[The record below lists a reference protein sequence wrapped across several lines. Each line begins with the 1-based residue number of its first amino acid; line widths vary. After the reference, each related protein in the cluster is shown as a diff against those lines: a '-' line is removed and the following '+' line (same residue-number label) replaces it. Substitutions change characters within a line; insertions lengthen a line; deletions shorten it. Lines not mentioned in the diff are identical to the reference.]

1 MSTPVSL
8 VSAIEK
14 AVSERSLLKH
24 PFYQAWS
31 AGALTRQQLAG
42 YAKEYY
48 WVARNVPGIMNEIEK
63 RVPASLAAGTK
74 KILAEQASEER
85 EHVELWE
92 RFARSLG
99 ITKKQLRSYRP
110 TTTVRN
116 AVSNITKTAR
126 KGFEEGIAA
135 MYAFESELPAI
146 SSTKSEGLIKFY
158 GLRSK
163 DAHVYF
169 KEHIK
174 EEKHLRLWRRFLRN
188 VAPARRRAALAA
200 ARTAV
205 AAQNQVLDGVMKR
218 YCTGMM
224 R

>member
-42 YAKEYY
+42 YEKKYY
-48 WVARNVPGIMNEIEK
+48 WGPRNARGIRNEKEK

-99 ITKKQLRSYRP
+99 ITKKQL
-110 TTTVRN
+110 
-116 AVSNITKTAR
+116 
-126 KGFEEGIAA
+126 
-135 MYAFESELPAI
+135 
-146 SSTKSEGLIKFY
+146 
-158 GLRSK
+158 
-163 DAHVYF
+163 
-169 KEHIK
+169 
-174 EEKHLRLWRRFLRN
+174 
-188 VAPARRRAALAA
+188 
-200 ARTAV
+200 
-205 AAQNQVLDGVMKR
+205 
-218 YCTGMM
+218 
-224 R
+224 